1 MEHFLLTLQSLSSIF
16 LAVQSCL
23 RVFSRRFVFAWLP
36 PPGRI
41 IFAEGRLFWKT
52 TGAWI
57 LPHPHFSPED
67 AEPRGWQA
75 LPMVTIGVEQQHDVA
90 VPSPVNFSLL
100 SLCVS
105 VSLCLCVSVSLC
117 LSVSLC
123 VSTGYI
129 YVAADEMLQVAADEM
144 DFAYADEFVR
154 ALDSSNTPGAL
165 TSSRKHQHPCRG
177 EVLPPTPAFQ
187 PSLLPAASAR
197 I

>member
-23 RVFSRRFVFAWLP
+23 RVFSRRFFLRGSRRPAL
-36 PPGRI
+36 
-41 IFAEGRLFWKT
+41 LFLQRDDCFGKLL
-52 TGAWI
+52 AWI

>member
-1 MEHFLLTLQSLSSIF
+1 MGGRNGASPLRAPGPTHNDTDGRAPGPAEQLQADIPGTVQQRTSQDASALSLS
-16 LAVQSCL
+16 
-23 RVFSRRFVFAWLP
+23 
-36 PPGRI
+36 
-41 IFAEGRLFWKT
+41 
-52 TGAWI
+52 
-57 LPHPHFSPED
+57 
-67 AEPRGWQA
+67 
-75 LPMVTIGVEQQHDVA
+75 
-90 VPSPVNFSLL
+90 L
-100 SLCVS
+100 S
-105 VSLCLCVSVSLC
+105 LCVSVSLC